1 MPTLDWLNREQAL
14 AIADAVPYRLLE
26 HVSSYGDP
34 TAGNLL
40 IQGDRSEDSGRSE
53 AKASICF

>member
-14 AIADAVPYRLLE
+14 ATADAVPYRLLE

-34 TAGNLL
+34 TAKNRQGRDVRAQIDRL
-40 IQGDRSEDSGRSE
+40 IT
-53 AKASICF
+53 AT